1 MYKVAKI
8 QMIKRIFYIFLVC
21 LCLLI
26 ANRSISQTGLG
37 INTVVIDP
45 GHGGKDPGAVG
56 VKKTYEKNVALSV
69 CLKLGALIKSNFPN
83 VKVIYTRSTDEFI
96 GLAARAK
103 KANSAGADL
112 FISIHANAAG
122 SSSASGFESWVLGLH
137 KSKAA
142 LEVAKFENSSI
153 LMEDDHEQT
162 YQAFDPNDPDAYI
175 ALSMRQSAFLDQ
187 SLIFA
192 GLIQEDCTKKL
203 GLKNRGVKQA
213 GFMVLYRATMP
224 AVLIELGFL
233 SNAKEEK
240 MLASKEGQEKM
251 AKHIYIAFKNYK
263 QKVDKLDNSIGKGVI
278 ENTEGVK
285 EEIKPVKSDSGI
297 VFKVQL
303 ATSSTKISTTSS
315 NFKGLIGVEVYISG
329 KFYKYTYGHCKN
341 FTKVKA
347 KLEEVKAIGYDTA
360 FITAFNNGEIMNLQ
374 EAINKTNDK

>member
-1 MYKVAKI
+1 MLVT
-8 QMIKRIFYIFLVC
+8 KRL
-21 LCLLI
+21 
-26 ANRSISQTGLG
+26 ISQTGLG

-69 CLKLGALIKSNFPN
+69 CLKLGNLIKTNFPN
-83 VKVIYTRSTDEFI
+83 VKVIYTRNTDEFI

-175 ALSMRQSAFLDQ
+175 ALTMRQSAFLDQ

-192 GLIQEDCTKKL
+192 GLLQEDCTKKL
-203 GLKNRGVKQA
+203 GVKNRGVKQA

-233 SNAKEEK
+233 SNEKEEK

-251 AKHIYIAFKNYK
+251 AKHIYSAFKNYK
-263 QKVDKLDNSIGKGVI
+263 QKVDKLDNSIGKGAI
-278 ENTEGVK
+278 ENKIEHD
-285 EEIKPVKSDSGI
+285 EEISSIKLDSGI

-303 ATSSTKISTTSS
+303 ATSSARISTTSS
-315 NFKGLIGVEVYISG
+315 NFRGLIGVEVYISG
-329 KFYKYTYGHCKN
+329 KFYKYTYGNCEK
-341 FTKVKA
+341 FTKAKI
-347 KLEEVKAIGYDTA
+347 KLEEVKALGYDTA
-360 FITAFNNGEIMNLQ
+360 FITAFNNGERIDLQ
-374 EAINKTNDK
+374 EAIDKNNKK